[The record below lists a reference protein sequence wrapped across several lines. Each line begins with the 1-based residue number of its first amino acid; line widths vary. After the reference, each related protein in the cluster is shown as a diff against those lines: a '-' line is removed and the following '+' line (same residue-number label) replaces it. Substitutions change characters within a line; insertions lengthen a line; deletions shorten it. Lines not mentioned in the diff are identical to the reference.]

1 MPNKLEPSEIYLILW
16 ITYKYLTVF
25 YLCFHSFYYKDKL
38 YKVLLFKKKKEEMK
52 QQKKKLAYYLT
63 SEKPTSKVRH
73 LAFKIRSLVISSFY
87 YF

>member
-38 YKVLLFKKKKEEMK
+38 YKVVLFKKKKGRNETT
-52 QQKKKLAYYLT
+52 KKETGLLFNFWKT
-63 SEKPTSKVRH
+63 NIKG
-73 LAFKIRSLVISSFY
+73 
-87 YF
+87 